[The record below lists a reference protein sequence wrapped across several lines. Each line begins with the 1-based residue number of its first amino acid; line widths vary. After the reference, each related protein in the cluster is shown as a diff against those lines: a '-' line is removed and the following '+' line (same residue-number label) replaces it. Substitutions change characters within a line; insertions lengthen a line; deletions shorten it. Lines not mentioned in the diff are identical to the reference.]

1 MLASLRASV
10 LSLARDKALLVWA
23 LAFPII
29 MTLIFMGMFSGIQ
42 DAYTTV
48 GSTLGV
54 VRDKNYSAAMG
65 LDETIQAISIPRR
78 ATASATWPT
87 TKAPQTPKPPPTRPR

>member
-65 LDETIQAISIPRR
+65 LDETIQAISDP
-78 ATASATWPT
+78 ASSDGICDVAYY
-87 TKAPQTPKPPPTRPR
+87 

>member
-1 MLASLRASV
+1 MLASLKNCV

-23 LAFPII
+23 LAFPAI
-29 MTLIFMGMFSGIQ
+29 MTFIFMGMFSGIQ

-54 VRDKNYSAAMG
+54 VRDKNYSAALG
-65 LDETIQAISIPRR
+65 LDETHPGHLGPCVERPHLRR
-78 ATASATWPT
+78 GLLRKRRRRRS
-87 TKAPQTPKPPPTRPR
+87 RR